1 MASTIEE
8 LDPALQE
15 ELRKRRAAGKKS
27 LVISQGRTLVSP
39 NEDPA
44 YLEPLD
50 AAISQTPP
58 ELRDQMISAEKI
70 RADRQYQDEL
80 DSAERLRREQERDQY
95 FDRGLRPPAFTSE
108 FSPPTSGELRM
119 QRPQFLKSGNDWY
132 QVDPGNVPRMVV
144 NGPEGFQRPAP
155 IVDIDSTKDIPLPEG
170 FVWAWTP
177 SGYVQRAAP
186 RKSDYELMMGG
197 DSPPAGAAAPAAA
210 SSGSIRSFNSEAD
223 ARRAGVRPGERIRII
238 GQGIGY
244 LE

>member
-15 ELRKRRAAGKKS
+15 ELRRRRAAGKKS

-108 FSPPTSGELRM
+108 FSPPTAGELRM

-144 NGPEGFQRPAP
+144 NGPEAFRRPDPILDEAKTKDINLPEGYVWAYGPSGWVQRPA
-155 IVDIDSTKDIPLPEG
+155 
-170 FVWAWTP
+170 A
-177 SGYVQRAAP
+177 
-186 RKSDYELMMGG
+186 RKSDLEILMEGG
-197 DSPPAGAAAPAAA
+197 SAPAGATAPAA
-210 SSGSIRSFNSEAD
+210 SPSEVIRTTRDNRKAVFDSRTKQFLRYAD
-223 ARRAGVRPGERIRII
+223 
-238 GQGIGY
+238 
-244 LE
+244 